1 MIGYRCLTE
10 REIGSMLTGM
20 NTTIKAPKGP
30 NTFQYETGV
39 SYRHFFHFYDSAIF
53 FLENQNAERYYNEY
67 SIIAAYEI
75 PDDLA
80 SQQFGYGIYNVLA
93 ARFKDEVLC
102 TFQEIDL
109 PEYAIPESQ
118 LSACTCVGIGNT
130 RRITPLQNMSLTE
143 TIIDN
148 QKEYAI
154 FLNNQIQH
162 NEKYQPLAQLKQ
174 LKIDS
179 AMDKKDTPVKIK
191 TKQT

>member
-1 MIGYRCLTE
+1 
-10 REIGSMLTGM
+10 
-20 NTTIKAPKGP
+20 
-30 NTFQYETGV
+30 
-39 SYRHFFHFYDSAIF
+39 
-53 FLENQNAERYYNEY
+53 
-67 SIIAAYEI
+67 
-75 PDDLA
+75 
-80 SQQFGYGIYNVLA
+80 
-93 ARFKDEVLC
+93 
-102 TFQEIDL
+102 
-109 PEYAIPESQ
+109 
-118 LSACTCVGIGNT
+118 
-130 RRITPLQNMSLTE
+130 MSLTE